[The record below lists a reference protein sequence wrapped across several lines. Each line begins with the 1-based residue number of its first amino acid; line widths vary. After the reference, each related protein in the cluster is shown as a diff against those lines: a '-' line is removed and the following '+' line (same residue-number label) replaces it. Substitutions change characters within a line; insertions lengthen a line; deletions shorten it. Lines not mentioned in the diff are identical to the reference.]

1 MAETIY
7 LLCIATSLV
16 AALLLLRMWRRRGT
30 RLLLWSCLCFAGLAI
45 NNVLLLIDLV
55 VVPDVDL
62 MLLRGGTALAS
73 VLLLLIGLVWEAP

>member
-7 LLCIATSLV
+7 LLCIATSVV

-45 NNVLLLIDLV
+45 NNVLLLVDLV

-62 MLLRGGTALAS
+62 MLWRAGSALIS
-73 VLLLLIGLVWEAP
+73 VLLLLIGLVWEAR